1 MTKIADKVRAAEK
14 ELLKNQFTRLKER
27 TKEQIKAKLINQKK
41 QKIAEEKALKR
52 KIAKRRAK

>member
-27 TKEQIKAKLINQKK
+27 TKEQITATLINQKK